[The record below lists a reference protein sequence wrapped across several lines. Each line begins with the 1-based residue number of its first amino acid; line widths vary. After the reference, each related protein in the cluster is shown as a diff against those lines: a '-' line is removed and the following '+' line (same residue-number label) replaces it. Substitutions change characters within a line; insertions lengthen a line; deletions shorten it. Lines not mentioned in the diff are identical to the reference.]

1 MTDLE
6 QQLMKVTDV
15 FASGQTEE
23 AFALMSALE
32 HACTTDKERS
42 QVMARYV
49 TFFHLMDML
58 NEELSALAQAL
69 VLDPTNPRA
78 NYLNA
83 VHYMADERWDEAIFS
98 LNTAARYYPPDD
110 RAHLAE
116 VFGNLSYCW
125 EQTGDLQ
132 RSGMYQE
139 IAADLDPEGILVDE
153 PLPKGAWIDDDDDDD
168 DGVIMLDPHTGLPVE
183 DEPEDPRSASAEIDA
198 MLEEMGVRPGQ
209 DLNPAQLKALKKK
222 VESKKAGP
230 AKKGS
235 ALSVPTGKVSGPQ
248 KGGAAS
254 DKPAGKGAPP
264 KAGQGRPVRPSSSAG
279 AARGGV
285 LGDKS
290 PGAKGSG
297 GRGPGAKGSGG
308 KGPGAKGSGAKG
320 SGGRGPGGSGSGGRG
335 GKSGPG
341 RG

>member
-6 QQLMKVTDV
+6 QQLMKITDV

-23 AFALMSALE
+23 AFAQMSALE

-83 VHYMADERWDEAIFS
+83 VHYMADERWDDAIFS

-132 RSGMYQE
+132 RAAMYQE

-153 PLPKGAWIDDDDDDD
+153 PLPKGAWIDDDEDDDD
-168 DGVIMLDPHTGLPVE
+168 GGVIMLDPHTGLPVE
-183 DEPEDPRSASAEIDA
+183 EEPEDPRSASAEIDA

-222 VESKKAGP
+222 VEGKKAGP
-230 AKKGS
+230 AKKG
-235 ALSVPTGKVSGPQ
+235 AAQPVAAGSVPGGKDAK
-248 KGGAAS
+248 KGGSAS
-254 DKPAGKGAPP
+254 AKPAGKGAPP
-264 KAGQGRPVRPSSSAG
+264 KAGQGKPVRPSSNAG
-279 AARGGV
+279 ASRGGM
-285 LGDKS
+285 LSDK
-290 PGAKGSG
+290 
-297 GRGPGAKGSGG
+297 GPGG
-308 KGPGAKGSGAKG
+308 KGPGGKGPGGKG
-320 SGGRGPGGSGSGGRG
+320 PGGKGPGGKGPGGSGPVGRG
-335 GKSGPG
+335 GKPGPG